1 MANSNEN
8 KHSNEGTMKK
18 LKIHSLTGRITELV
32 MAKAFKAVRRNR
44 GSAGLD
50 KVSVEMYHA
59 NLERNL
65 QSLMTCL
72 KGRTYKATPLR
83 RHYIPK
89 GGGKFRPLGIPNVK
103 DRVAQ
108 EVIRSVIDSIFEKM
122 FHDDSYGF
130 RKGRN
135 AHQAI
140 ERLLELHALGYEY
153 VVDADV
159 TGFFD
164 NIPHGLI
171 ENLVAEEI
179 ADGNII
185 KIIKEFLNCGVV
197 EDGKYIP
204 TKMGTPQGGV
214 ISPLLANIVL
224 NKFDWALDA
233 KGFKFVRYADDFVI
247 LTKTRETAERALD
260 FARTFLAEMGL
271 TLHPEKTRIT
281 KFPRGFDFLGF
292 TVNNHGAKM
301 NMKSKERFHEKI
313 NKATIR
319 SHNLD
324 GETIVTLNRIIR
336 GTANYFIK
344 DFSTGHNAFRKL
356 AKMVRRRIRCMKFG
370 RISREDNKRLR
381 IKHLDKMGIVD
392 IFRIYQ
398 SVKC

>member
-1 MANSNEN
+1 
-8 KHSNEGTMKK
+8 MKK
-18 LKIHSLTGRITELV
+18 LKVHSLTGRITKRTME
-32 MAKAFKAVRRNR
+32 KAFKAVKRNR
-44 GSAGLD
+44 GAAGLD
-50 KVSVEMYHA
+50 KVSVEMYQT
-59 NLERNL
+59 NLEQNL
-65 QSLMTCL
+65 QSLMKRL
-72 KGRTYKATPLR
+72 KDRTYKATPLR

-89 GGGKFRPLGIPNVK
+89 GCGKFRPLGIPNVK

-108 EVIRSVIDSIFEKM
+108 EVIRSVIEPIFEKM

-153 VVDADV
+153 VVDADI
-159 TGFFD
+159 TDFFD
-164 NIPHGLI
+164 NILHKLI

-247 LTKTRETAERALD
+247 LTKTQETAERALD

-281 KFPRGFDFLGF
+281 KLPRGFDFLGF

-301 NMKSKERFHEKI
+301 NKKSIERFREKI
-313 NKATIR
+313 NRVTIR

-324 GETIVTLNRIIR
+324 SETIVALNRIIR
-336 GTANYFIK
+336 GTANYFVK
-344 DFSTGHNAFRKL
+344 DFSSGYNIFRKM
-356 AKMVRRRIRCMKFG
+356 ARMVRRRIRCMKFT
-370 RISREDNKRLR
+370 RISWKDNKRLR
-381 IKHLDKMGIVD
+381 IKHFDKMGLLD
-392 IFRIYQ
+392 IFIIYQ